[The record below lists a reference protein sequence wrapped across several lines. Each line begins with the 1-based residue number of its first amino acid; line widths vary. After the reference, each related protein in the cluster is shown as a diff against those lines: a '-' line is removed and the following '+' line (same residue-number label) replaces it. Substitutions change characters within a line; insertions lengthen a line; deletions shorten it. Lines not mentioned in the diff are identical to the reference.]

1 MKSLS
6 LRKFELFVAFRYLR
20 ARRGQT
26 VISVVTVISVLGVTA
41 GVMALNIALALNAGV
56 KKEFQNRILGA
67 TSHVNVLSS
76 SQRTIS
82 NYTPLVEQINR
93 MPEVL
98 TLTPSIYGQ
107 ALLMSDFSEQPAIV
121 KGMELTR
128 LEPFPEF
135 LPRIIEG
142 RLEGF
147 SELEAVSNV
156 IIGTDLA
163 QTLGVSAGEQI
174 RAVGMR
180 GELSPLG
187 RMPRIET
194 FRVIA
199 IFESGLW
206 EYDSNW
212 VLLSIP
218 AAQRFLGY
226 ASNEVSALELRIE
239 DIEEAPDVATRVK
252 ALVGPGYAANTW
264 IELNRPLFS
273 ALELEKMAIFV
284 AIGLIILVAS
294 LNIVGTLT
302 LTVMEK
308 SRDIAIITA
317 VGGTSQ
323 TIMAVFMLQGLII
336 GLIGTLLGDV
346 LGSVAVWYFNSYEVF
361 RLEAQVYA
369 IAYVPFELYPGD
381 LIVVSLLAI
390 LISFLATVYPARSA
404 SRLDPVEALRY
415 E

>member
-20 ARRGQT
+20 ARRGQA

-56 KKEFQNRILGA
+56 KQEFQTRILGA
-67 TSHVNVLSS
+67 MSHVNLLSS
-76 SQRTIS
+76 SQATIS

-98 TLTPSIYGQ
+98 TVTPSIYGQ
-107 ALLMSDFSEQPAIV
+107 ALIMSDFAEQPAIV
-121 KGMELTR
+121 KGMELAQM
-128 LEPFPEF
+128 EPFPEVI
-135 LPRIIEG
+135 PKIIEG
-142 RLEGF
+142 SLEGF
-147 SELEAVSNV
+147 DERTPVSTAV
-156 IIGTDLA
+156 IGTELA
-163 QTLGVSAGEQI
+163 QSLGVSAGEQI

-194 FRVIA
+194 LQVIA

-206 EYDSNW
+206 EIDSSW

-218 AAQRFLGY
+218 AAQRFLGF
-226 ASNEVSALELRIE
+226 SSDEVTTLELRIE
-239 DIEEAPDVATRVK
+239 DIEEAPSVATRVK

-273 ALELEKMAIFV
+273 ALELEKVAIFV

-317 VGGTSQ
+317 MGGTSR

-336 GLIGTLLGDV
+336 GLVGTLLGDV
-346 LGSVAVWYFNSYEVF
+346 LGSVAVWYFDSYQVF
-361 RLEAQVYA
+361 LLEAQVYA
-369 IAYVPFELYPGD
+369 ISYVPFELYPGD
-381 LIVVSLLAI
+381 LIVVSILAI
-390 LISFLATVYPARSA
+390 LISFLATIYPARSA

>member
-1 MKSLS
+1 M
-6 LRKFELFVAFRYLR
+6 
-20 ARRGQT
+20 
-26 VISVVTVISVLGVTA
+26 A

-121 KGMELTR
+121 KGMDLTR

-135 LPRIIEG
+135 LPHIIEG
-142 RLEGF
+142 NLEGF
-147 SELEAVSNV
+147 SELERVSNV
-156 IIGTDLA
+156 VIGTELA

-226 ASNEVSALELRIE
+226 SSNEVSALELRIA
-239 DIEEAPDVATRVK
+239 DFEEAPEVATRVK
-252 ALVGPGYAANTW
+252 ALVGSGYVANTW

-317 VGGTSQ
+317 MGGTSQ

-361 RLEAQVYA
+361 QLEAQVYA
-369 IAYVPFELYPGD
+369 IAHVPFELYPSD

-390 LISFLATVYPARSA
+390 LISFLATVYPAHVA